1 MILKAHLL
9 KKITVKSSKL
19 WMEESLKEPVLA
31 LLDKPI
37 MHTCICYR
45 PLMNEVNL
53 LALALWEKYTHKK

>member
-1 MILKAHLL
+1 
-9 KKITVKSSKL
+9 
-19 WMEESLKEPVLA
+19 MEELLKEPVLA

-37 MHTCICYR
+37 MHICICYR